1 MRLSAYGR
9 TGRRASRSAGRAIQ
23 TSSHVPPSQKETI
36 EYLRAAVL
44 GSDPGITENVKWKAP
59 SFLRGGEDRVTFQL
73 RAKKGVQL
81 IFHRG
86 AKVKDDRADFRF
98 SDESGLLGWISS
110 DRATVIFQDLD
121 DVKANEE
128 AFVTLVRSWVN
139 T

>member
-1 MRLSAYGR
+1 
-9 TGRRASRSAGRAIQ
+9 
-23 TSSHVPPSQKETI
+23 
-36 EYLRAAVL
+36 
-44 GSDPGITENVKWKAP
+44 VKWKAP
-59 SFLRGGEDRVTFQL
+59 SFLRGGEDRVTFQP

-86 AKVKDDRADFRF
+86 AKAKDDRADFRF
-98 SDESGLLGWISS
+98 SDESGLLDWISS

-121 DVKANEE
+121 DAKAKEE

>member
-1 MRLSAYGR
+1 MDEMTNKNVEVDQFMAALD
-9 TGRRASRSAGRAIQ
+9 
-23 TSSHVPPSQKETI
+23 HPQKETI

-44 GSDPGITENVKWKAP
+44 GSDPGITEHVKWKAP

-86 AKVKDDRADFRF
+86 ARVKDDRADFRF
-98 SDESGLLGWISS
+98 SDESGLLAWLSS

-121 DVKANEE
+121 EAKANEE

>member
-1 MRLSAYGR
+1 MDEMTNKNVEVDQFMAALD
-9 TGRRASRSAGRAIQ
+9 
-23 TSSHVPPSQKETI
+23 HPQKETI

-44 GSDPGITENVKWKAP
+44 GSDPGITEHVKWKAP
-59 SFLRGGEDRVTFQL
+59 SFLRAGEDRVTFQL
-73 RAKKGVQL
+73 RAKKGIQL

-86 AKVKDDRADFRF
+86 AKVKDDQADFRF
-98 SDESGLLGWISS
+98 TDESGLLDWISS